1 MLAFLSLNPAWV
13 AVLIPACTLHVDL
26 FQEPMEETLIER
38 ENDYVTIEE
47 VVYEDSRLHNQKN
60 LVCPFHKL
68 TKSQARC
75 LQVYFQW
82 LKISVIYV
90 KCLLS
95 IILRFYVL
103 SVQRNDKMWLHLNFG
118 SEQFGLLKWNF
129 HGIFIHYQSLNCD
142 LITFELWLRTI
153 WTFEMKFPWNFDCLP
168 ECELWFVVFY
178 RRPFTMQQKMA
189 TWILRWNSEI
199 WVSAMFTYHRIR
211 SHCNKVRFTHSKY
224 SQVPL

>member
-1 MLAFLSLNPAWV
+1 MASQIFVKISAKALPPLKLTYLKIPSLNPAWV
-13 AVLIPACTLHVDL
+13 AVLSPACTLHVDL

-95 IILRFYVL
+95 IILRFYIL

-142 LITFELWLRTI
+142 LITFKLWLRTI
-153 WTFEMKFPWNFDCLP
+153 WTFEMKFPWIDWLITRVWIAICCHLQEALYHAAENGYLDIAL
-168 ECELWFVVFY
+168 EL
-178 RRPFTMQQKMA
+178 RNMGK
-189 TWILRWNSEI
+189 
-199 WVSAMFTYHRIR
+199 
-211 SHCNKVRFTHSKY
+211 CNVYLS
-224 SQVPL
+224 